1 MPRVADVL
9 LVYYATIGSPGCFSA
24 TKVRFVML
32 GFVEVVQVKANLCYI
47 VIVFLFSKYKLS
59 LILVSLLTIS

>member
-9 LVYYATIGSPGCFSA
+9 LVYYATIGSPSCFSV
-24 TKVRFVML
+24 TKVRFIML

-47 VIVFLFSKYKLS
+47 VIVFLFSKRKLG
-59 LILVSLLTIS
+59 LILISLLTIS

>member
-1 MPRVADVL
+1 MPRVINVL
-9 LVYYATIGSPGCFSA
+9 LVYYTTIGSPSCFSA
-24 TKVRFVML
+24 TKVRFVAL

-47 VIVFLFSKYKLS
+47 VIIFLFSKYKLS